1 MSSYLLIE
9 ATGRVAAIVIA
20 LGIASG
26 VKALAS
32 VLRVWIEQA
41 SRTRRLSKALEGSTP
56 NQRSAIIVACSQ
68 LEGRPA
74 GKPGCDT
81 ADGTLPA
88 HWHATPRV
96 LILQDKRDHGR
107 HRD

>member
-1 MSSYLLIE
+1 MLIE
-9 ATGRVAAIVIA
+9 ATGRVALFVVA

-26 VKALAS
+26 AKAVAS

-56 NQRSAIIVACSQ
+56 NQRPGIIIACSQ

-74 GKPGCDT
+74 DKPGCDT
-81 ADGTLPA
+81 ADGMLPA
-88 HWHATPRV
+88 QRHTTPRV
-96 LILQDKRDHGR
+96 LIPQDKRGHDRHG
-107 HRD
+107 D

>member
-9 ATGRVAAIVIA
+9 ATGRVAAIVVT

-26 VKALAS
+26 AKALAS
-32 VLRVWIEQA
+32 VLRAWIEQA

-56 NQRSAIIVACSQ
+56 NQRPGIIIACSQ

-74 GKPGCDT
+74 DKPGCDT
-81 ADGTLPA
+81 AYGTFPA
-88 HWHATPRV
+88 HRHATPRV
-96 LILQDKRDHGR
+96 LLLQGKRGHDRNG
-107 HRD
+107 D